1 MPYSHQLSTNAERVS
16 LTAWAAVWDLPCLQL
31 LPYGHT
37 PPPPLTATS
46 CPLFTLTIHR
56 CLRSICPAKPRGR
69 GPARCF
75 LCGSPLWSSHVLL
88 TPTLFLCHMS
98 SWASLTSRVVML
110 YQMGCTTPTHK
121 VHSREQERAAVG
133 DSLLMLGHSFHCQAL
148 QQDGGLVTWPN
159 LPRMN
164 FKWRQQLVL
173 QLLYMEPED
182 FSTVYLCCYCQ
193 AGPLPGSAMIGHKRR
208 QMQKTWLLW
217 F

>member
-1 MPYSHQLSTNAERVS
+1 MENKLKRFE
-16 LTAWAAVWDLPCLQL
+16 TAIVLKNSCYACALLIAWQL
-31 LPYGHT
+31 LLVHCSHAKCEVAGCSTYNT
-37 PPPPLTATS
+37 
-46 CPLFTLTIHR
+46 TLTVV
-56 CLRSICPAKPRGR
+56 
-69 GPARCF
+69 
-75 LCGSPLWSSHVLL
+75 SSF
-88 TPTLFLCHMS
+88 P
-98 SWASLTSRVVML
+98 
-110 YQMGCTTPTHK
+110 
-121 VHSREQERAAVG
+121 SREQERAAVG